1 MARLCTSFHYEGED
15 EQSFSWMFSSSLLP
29 LTLTSV
35 QYTIDQNNEQKQI
48 NIIFYSHLLLYKIQ
62 PTLAVVRAGW
72 RHDVDTAESCLA
84 AQR

>member
-1 MARLCTSFHYEGED
+1 MRDIERSLGED
-15 EQSFSWMFSSSLLP
+15 EQSFSWMFSSSLPP

-35 QYTIDQNNEQKQI
+35 QYTVDQNNEQKEI

-72 RHDVDTAESCLA
+72 RHNVDPAESCLA